1 MTSEGLFNEINVS
14 LKNAIVD
21 STAKLYAAYELS
33 LSDVERI
40 NKNFQCY
47 LSINDIVCVVSNSV
61 VNIGKSGAVFTKEGF
76 YYKNWMSFDINF
88 EYYHNCYNL
97 SKFYKIFDNNQLSF
111 VMSQANNYI
120 VKCTRKEMRINSLKK
135 VLKID
140 SDVSMD
146 DIISLARK
154 SCVDIYQNIFQRV
167 SIEKNIAS
175 LLNDVTM
182 EFCLDNFFK
191 EYLVSTQ
198 SVIQEENAAGIF
210 LNKINDEINKL
221 NELAVSNPSE
231 YIAKVLIVSFFV
243 EMLSLKAMQDYAANK
258 AGDMNVGDL
267 HMFMSFK
274 NMDIDIVLQY
284 QKEWH
289 NCERE
294 DEDLIEIGNQLIGM
308 FRNTINESISHYFF
322 NRMLVAAEQTEY
334 VEAMEYCYTQ
344 EKIVGK
350 KQSQRI
356 KKLLACCNK
365 NLAEIDS
372 SANAKKVKL
381 FCQCSK
387 MDVIFLKKLSWEI
400 QRSDI
405 SCEYPI
411 VNIVLSKY
419 FSSGIAI
426 SNKNIYF
433 NYLPFSPEI
442 SLICNFRNYDEDR
455 RKELL
460 SAGINGIINLSD
472 VSTLEYFE
480 NEGCFNFLVK
490 LNNGEKYYLPVT
502 VLEKYLSKTITNF
515 LHNILKIFYG
525 KKCAVLR
532 ANLTNTNNLSKLDKC
547 AAKKE
552 HVNSNNLEKKSNIKL
567 IIKKLVFGAQWMLC
581 FIYLLFGIVL
591 ASTDK
596 TFYAGLCM
604 LGGCLTLCPI
614 IFKKKLVKT
623 RVFLALILLIFGL
636 SIG

>member
-1 MTSEGLFNEINVS
+1 
-14 LKNAIVD
+14 
-21 STAKLYAAYELS
+21 
-33 LSDVERI
+33 
-40 NKNFQCY
+40 
-47 LSINDIVCVVSNSV
+47 
-61 VNIGKSGAVFTKEGF
+61 
-76 YYKNWMSFDINF
+76 
-88 EYYHNCYNL
+88 
-97 SKFYKIFDNNQLSF
+97 
-111 VMSQANNYI
+111 
-120 VKCTRKEMRINSLKK
+120 
-135 VLKID
+135 
-140 SDVSMD
+140 
-146 DIISLARK
+146 
-154 SCVDIYQNIFQRV
+154 
-167 SIEKNIAS
+167 
-175 LLNDVTM
+175 
-182 EFCLDNFFK
+182 
-191 EYLVSTQ
+191 
-198 SVIQEENAAGIF
+198 
-210 LNKINDEINKL
+210 
-221 NELAVSNPSE
+221 
-231 YIAKVLIVSFFV
+231 
-243 EMLSLKAMQDYAANK
+243 
-258 AGDMNVGDL
+258 
-267 HMFMSFK
+267 
-274 NMDIDIVLQY
+274 
-284 QKEWH
+284 
-289 NCERE
+289 
-294 DEDLIEIGNQLIGM
+294 
-308 FRNTINESISHYFF
+308 
-322 NRMLVAAEQTEY
+322 
-334 VEAMEYCYTQ
+334 
-344 EKIVGK
+344 
-350 KQSQRI
+350 
-356 KKLLACCNK
+356 
-365 NLAEIDS
+365 
-372 SANAKKVKL
+372 
-381 FCQCSK
+381 
-387 MDVIFLKKLSWEI
+387 MDVIFLNKLSREI

-442 SLICNFRNYDEDR
+442 SLICNFRDYDEDR

-472 VSTLEYFE
+472 VSTLGYFE

-502 VLEKYLSKTITNF
+502 VLENYLSKTITNF

-591 ASTDK
+591 SSTDK

-614 IFKKKLVKT
+614 IFKKKLVKI